1 MYNPE
6 YQPNGSQS
14 NPYPYP
20 NSAFHQPP
28 PPPRFDGLEN
38 TYVEPVVELSC
49 VKCGTRDGATLE
61 KIRIDYVPWVIY
73 LTALIAIFIPIIL
86 SIILRVKH
94 ELNLPVCADC
104 SRRYKY
110 GTVVGA
116 LFTLGLIVFMFG
128 GVAGIYYT
136 NSFWTLVTGIVAG
149 TASVIA
155 GYVIKKK
162 CSPVFKK
169 VGRKEV
175 IITDPVH
182 GDLHFAKG

>member
-6 YQPNGSQS
+6 YRPSGVQNHPSS
-14 NPYPYP
+14 YTNP
-20 NSAFHQPP
+20 AFQQPP
-28 PPPRFDGLEN
+28 PPPRFDGSEVV
-38 TYVEPVVELSC
+38 YAEPVAVFSC
-49 VKCGTRDGATLE
+49 IKCGTGTGVTLE
-61 KIRIDYVPWVIY
+61 KTRRDYVPWVIY
-73 LTALIAIFIPIIL
+73 LTALISIFVPIIL
-86 SIILRVKH
+86 ALFLRVKH
-94 ELNLPVCADC
+94 ELNLPFCSNC

-110 GTVVGA
+110 GNIISA
-116 LFTLGLIVFMFG
+116 LFSLGLIVFMFG
-128 GVAGIYYT
+128 GVAGIFYT
-136 NSFWTLVTGIVAG
+136 NSLWTLVAGIVAG

-155 GYVIKKK
+155 GFVIKKK